1 MSLAKNILRKNISS
15 GVVFNN
21 DILEHML
28 NCVEKGN
35 EVMNQFLIETIY
47 RNWLLFKIQLKK
59 ISLNHFVMQCSAPI
73 FLAVE
78 NKIDGSW
85 EKHHLG
91 FNIILI

>member
-47 RNWLLFKIQLKK
+47 RN
-59 ISLNHFVMQCSAPI
+59 
-73 FLAVE
+73 
-78 NKIDGSW
+78 
-85 EKHHLG
+85 
-91 FNIILI
+91 